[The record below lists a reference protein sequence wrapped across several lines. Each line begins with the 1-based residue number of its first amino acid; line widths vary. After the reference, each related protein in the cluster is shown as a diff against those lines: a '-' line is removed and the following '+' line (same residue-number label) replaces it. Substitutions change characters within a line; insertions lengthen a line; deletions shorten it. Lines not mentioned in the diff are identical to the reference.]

1 MKNGDRERLNA
12 FINAPLKAPKA
23 SAIIESII
31 PVIGRD
37 VLDRRSWNIKTSD
50 KTVH

>member
-12 FINAPLKAPKA
+12 FIDAPLKAPKT